1 MKTNTHT
8 IWTATQELDIDNLA
22 VCGRVLNILDLISDG
37 DEFLQMPCTIRD
49 GDIYIGSVR
58 YYDAD

>member
-22 VCGRVLNILDLISDG
+22 GGCSVLNILDLISDG
-37 DEFLQMPCTIRD
+37 DEFLEIPCTIQD
-49 GDIYIGSVR
+49 GDIYIGSIR